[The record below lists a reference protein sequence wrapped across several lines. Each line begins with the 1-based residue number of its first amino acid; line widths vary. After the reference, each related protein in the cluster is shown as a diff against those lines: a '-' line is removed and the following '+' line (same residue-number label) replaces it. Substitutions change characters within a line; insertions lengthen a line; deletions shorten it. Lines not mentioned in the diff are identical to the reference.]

1 MLLLQ
6 NEKMEIGIRDCV
18 CILTL
23 ELMIK
28 RCGPGGHDIQAI
40 FLTFAR
46 KKM

>member
-23 ELMIK
+23 KLIIK
-28 RCGPGGHDIQAI
+28 SCGPGGHDIQAI